1 MVGLASILVLGIGS
15 QWLAWRL
22 KVPSI
27 LLLLLVGCLAGPLSG
42 HRVLDPD
49 ALLGDALQ
57 PFVSM
62 AVAVILFEGGLTL
75 RLRDLHGATAAIRN
89 LILLGAPLTWGL
101 ATLSARFALG
111 WSWGMSTL
119 VGAILIVTGPT
130 VILPLLRHV
139 RPSGA
144 VGRVVRWEGIVT
156 DPIGAIAAVLVFE
169 AIAHGGGAHGTSD
182 ALWGIARAVFV
193 GGGSGL
199 LGALSLAF
207 LLRRDLVPDFLHSP
221 VALAF
226 AVTAFVV
233 SNLAQHEAGLLAVTV
248 MGVVLANQRLVS
260 IEHIVEFKENLTV
273 LLVASLF
280 ILLAARLPIEEV
292 QAAFDVRTLA
302 FVGLLLFVVR
312 PITAFVSLHGSEL
325 TMREKAFVAWMAP
338 RGIVAAAVSSV
349 FALGLADSG
358 VEEASLLV
366 PVVFAV
372 IVGTVA
378 VYGLTATPVARRLG
392 LSKGKPGGVLIVGAH
407 AFAREIAV
415 ALKAEGAD
423 VVVVDTNH
431 NDSMRARMEGLEVWN
446 GSVLSED
453 FELRAPLDGV
463 GAVLAMTP
471 NDSVNALACL
481 HMTPLFGRAGTFQLS
496 PVRMSVKEDDG
507 EIPRELRGRPL
518 FSREVDIYDLQKR
531 LRNGHVVKRSN
542 IGEEFDYEDF
552 LGLYDRPGA
561 PALPLFVVDPT
572 GRVTVVAADERPR
585 TEPGDTVIAMVSP
598 EALEGDERRPGS
610 IEGAPA
616 SPS

>member
-1 MVGLASILVLGIGS
+1 MTGLASILVLGIGS

-27 LLLLLVGCLAGPLSG
+27 LLLLVVGCLAGPLSG

-57 PFVSM
+57 PFVSI

-111 WSWGMSTL
+111 WGWGMSTL

-139 RPSGA
+139 RPAGA

-169 AIAHGGGAHGTSD
+169 AIAHSSGGHDTAST
-182 ALWGIARAVFV
+182 LFGILRAVFV
-193 GGGSGL
+193 GGGSGV
-199 LGALSLAF
+199 LGALLLAF
-207 LLRRDLVPDFLHSP
+207 LLRRDLIPDFLHSP

-280 ILLAARLPIEEV
+280 ILLAARLPLEELK
-292 QAAFDVRTLA
+292 AFDLRTLA
-302 FVGLLLFVVR
+302 FVLLLLFVVR
-312 PITAFVSLHGSEL
+312 PVTAFVALAGSEL

-358 VEEASLLV
+358 MPEAQKLV

-378 VYGLTATPVARRLG
+378 VYGLTAAPLARRLG
-392 LSKGKPGGVLIVGAH
+392 LSKGQPGGVLIVGAH
-407 AFAREIAV
+407 SIAREMAK
-415 ALKAEGAD
+415 ALVEEGAD
-423 VVVVDTNH
+423 VLVVDTNH
-431 NDSMRARMEGLEVWN
+431 NDFMRARMEGLEVWN

-453 FELRAPLDGV
+453 FELRAPLEGI
-463 GAVLAMTP
+463 GSILAMTP

-481 HMTPLFGRAGTFQLS
+481 HMTPLFGRAGIFQLS
-496 PVRMSVKEDDG
+496 PTRLSTKEDDG
-507 EIPRELRGRPL
+507 QIPRELRGRPL
-518 FSREVDIYDLQKR
+518 FSKSVDVFDLQKR
-531 LRNGHVVKRSN
+531 LREGHVVKRSN
-542 IGEEFDYEDF
+542 LGDEFDYEDF
-552 LGLYDRPGA
+552 LGHYDRPGQ
-561 PALPLFVVDPT
+561 PALPLFVVNPE
-572 GRVTVVAADERPR
+572 GHVTVVAADERPR
-585 TEPGDTVIAMVSP
+585 TEPGDTVIALVSP
-598 EALEGDERRPGS
+598 EALE
-610 IEGAPA
+610 APLEPVPA
-616 SPS
+616 AAVTEP